1 MPSFGGRSPTDQAR
15 FRNCRVE
22 IWRGGTLRLRFQ
34 IPLIKPDVRI
44 SRIAAFGQGY
54 LCFRPRPSC
63 AEAFQ
68 VE

>member
-1 MPSFGGRSPTDQAR
+1 MMWIPLREG
-15 FRNCRVE
+15 FRGCSKHNCRVE